1 MLAIFVFLLFFKL
14 LPGIWLSLLRNS
26 LTLSGHA
33 FKFLRVVVGGGV
45 AGWSCV
51 YSRGNHFL
59 LLKQDST

>member
-33 FKFLRVVVGGGV
+33 FKFLRVVVGGVLQVGAVFTLGV
-45 AGWSCV
+45 IIF
-51 YSRGNHFL
+51 YS
-59 LLKQDST
+59 

>member
-45 AGWSCV
+45 LQVGAVFTLGV
-51 YSRGNHFL
+51 IIFYS
-59 LLKQDST
+59 